1 MAGTQVSYHLGE
13 EGRGWVEV
21 MNIGRLHKLFEFTI
35 SNLRVTIMLNLFALF
50 GGEVA

>member
-1 MAGTQVSYHLGE
+1 MAGTQVMN
-13 EGRGWVEV
+13 EV